1 MRRSFSLSMLV
12 AVLILWLGCQS
23 TPQPSSDSSAAPGG
37 GAQPAT
43 SSTGQTA
50 TTSTGRSGEQLAPRA
65 GGNPSAA
72 NTAAPEFATVPAGE
86 HIVIRLGET
95 LSSKGNNTGDSFS
108 GTVAQAIS
116 SNGKVI
122 IPQGASAA
130 GTVADAKA
138 LGRFKG
144 GALLRIVLD
153 SVTVNGKTYKVQ
165 TEAVSHVLK
174 GKGKR
179 SAVAIGGGAGLGALI
194 GGLAG
199 GGKGAAIGAAAG
211 AGAGTAGAAFT
222 GNKEI
227 VLPAETAVSF
237 KLLQPVEIR

>member
-1 MRRSFSLSMLV
+1 MRRTSSLIISV
-12 AVLILWLGCQS
+12 ALLLMWLGCQS
-23 TPQPSSDSSAAPGG
+23 TPSTQSSDQQGSTPAATSPASSTRATTRPGEKASSAAT
-37 GAQPAT
+37 PA
-43 SSTGQTA
+43 
-50 TTSTGRSGEQLAPRA
+50 E
-65 GGNPSAA
+65 SAA
-72 NTAAPEFATVPAGE
+72 ATIPAGE
-86 HIVIRLGET
+86 HIVIRLGNT
-95 LSSKGNNTGDSFS
+95 LSSKGSNTGDTFS
-108 GTVAQAIS
+108 GTVAQPIS

-122 IPQGASAA
+122 VPEGSEAS

-144 GALLRIVLD
+144 GALLSVVLN
-153 SVTVNGKTYKVQ
+153 SITVNGKTYKVE
-165 TEAVSHVLK
+165 TAAVSHTLK

-199 GGKGAAIGAAAG
+199 GGKGAAIGVAAG

>member
-1 MRRSFSLSMLV
+1 MRRWLSIYAIVTL
-12 AVLILWLGCQS
+12 LILWSACQTASKQDNAADNGQGS
-23 TPQPSSDSSAAPGG
+23 TPA
-37 GAQPAT
+37 
-43 SSTGQTA
+43 A
-50 TTSTGRSGEQLAPRA
+50 TTPAKSGERA
-65 GGNPSAA
+65 TTRPGENPSAA
-72 NTAAPEFATVPAGE
+72 KTTPAPELATVPAGE
-86 HIVIRLGET
+86 HIIVRLGET
-95 LSSKGNNTGDSFS
+95 LSSKRNNTGDNFS
-108 GTVAQAIS
+108 GTVAQPVSA
-116 SNGKVI
+116 NGKVV
-122 IPQGASAA
+122 IPEGSTVA
-130 GTVADAKA
+130 GTVADAKP

-165 TEAVSHVLK
+165 TEAVSHSLK

-179 SAVAIGGGAGLGALI
+179 SAVAIGGGAGLGAI
-194 GGLAG
+194 VGGLVG

-222 GNKEI
+222 GNKDI